1 MTIRTNLYNAFCYC
15 NTSGNLS
22 RGVVIILLL
31 FILGCSDSK
40 KVGKDADVDIDVI
53 GNVGFKSVSANN
65 GILVKL
71 IPVENK
77 SYTLQV
83 NIANH
88 TDTLDYYLNSK
99 TEQQSI
105 PKIYF
110 GTDYVFLLT
119 GSSSYRYITL
129 SYWDK
134 RFNKIITHKYTTG
147 RDVSSDIDGA
157 IFFKEGYY
165 YLYDIDGHELHSMRS
180 NSNIDY
186 FSEATL
192 FNGDSILIEGGC
204 EKEKCKRQD
213 FSIKENLLTPI
224 ISK

>member
-1 MTIRTNLYNAFCYC
+1 MAIRIIRYNAFYYHS
-15 NTSGNLS
+15 TSIKIYRS
-22 RGVVIILLL
+22 FVIILLL
-31 FILGCSDSK
+31 FMLGCSDSK

-65 GILVKL
+65 GISVKL

-129 SYWDK
+129 SYWNK
-134 RFNKIITHKYTTG
+134 RFDKIITHKYITG
-147 RDVSSDIDGA
+147 IDVSSDIDGA
-157 IFFKEGYY
+157 IFFKDGYY
-165 YLYDIDGHELHSMRS
+165 YLYDIDEHELHCVRS
-180 NSNIDY
+180 NSNMDS

-204 EKEKCKRQD
+204 EKEKYKRQD
-213 FSIKENLLTPI
+213 FSIKENLLASI